1 MVYLHEM
8 PEAPR
13 NMIVNQDLPDFGPTA
28 CADGPPLKDRKIA
41 IITTAGLHRR
51 EDKHFSPGVGEY
63 RIIPGDTDMDDL
75 IMTHVSTN
83 FDRTGFYQDVN
94 LVFPIERLRELAE
107 QGEIGAVADYHYA
120 FMGATPPEVLEAAA
134 KDLAGT
140 LNADGVNGVVL
151 AGV

>member
-51 EDKHFSPGVGEY
+51 EDKHFSPSWA
-63 RIIPGDTDMDDL
+63 R
-75 IMTHVSTN
+75 
-83 FDRTGFYQDVN
+83 RRRKCWKQ
-94 LVFPIERLRELAE
+94 
-107 QGEIGAVADYHYA
+107 
-120 FMGATPPEVLEAAA
+120 PPKIWPVR
-134 KDLAGT
+134 
-140 LNADGVNGVVL
+140 
-151 AGV
+151 